1 MSLDSAALLLIIAA
15 FLAANLPWI
24 SNRFLFVFKP
34 RSGEKTAWQ
43 RLFEWLLLYFLVGGL
58 AFGLEHKAMGQLHA
72 QGWEFYAVTLCLFL
86 VFALPGFLYRYDLKA
101 HLDKARRRRQIHQ

>member
-1 MSLDSAALLLIIAA
+1 MSIDSAALLLIIAA

-24 SNRFLFVFKP
+24 SNRFLFVSQPKA
-34 RSGEKTAWQ
+34 GKKGWQ
-43 RLFEWLLLYFLVGGL
+43 RLLEWLLLYFLVGGL

-72 QGWEFYAVTLCLFL
+72 QGWEFYAVTFCLFL
-86 VFALPGFLYRYDLKA
+86 VFALPGFLYRYDLKV